1 MRTTITLVFTL
12 TLLGATS
19 AYSQNVQEPNIRAG
33 QKLFVRHCSECHG
46 QEGQGTPRAPSI
58 QLYVK
63 NAEPAALHSFIKN
76 GNLRKGM
83 PSWSRLPD
91 RQLDQLVGY
100 LQSVRESTHK

>member
-1 MRTTITLVFTL
+1 MRIAITMVFTL
-12 TLLGATS
+12 TLIGVTS
-19 AYSQNVQEPNIRAG
+19 VYSQNAEEPNVRAG

-46 QEGQGTPRAPSI
+46 QDGQGTHRAPSI
-58 QLYVK
+58 HLYVK

-91 RQLDQLVGY
+91 RQLSQLVSY
-100 LQSVRESTHK
+100 LRSREQ